1 MKSLMV
7 WLCVLPMSVV
17 LGTGSAIAQNQGQ
30 NRIYAP
36 IPMTSGREIN
46 DRLSETDIP
55 TGQGG
60 FARDYTVQLQ
70 AGDQIA
76 IDLSSDSFDTIVS
89 LMTVQGATVAE
100 NDDGPDGTTNSLLFT
115 RITKPGNYIVRVKAF
130 GETTGGP
137 FKLKLTRLRPVQ

>member
-1 MKSLMV
+1 MKSLLV

-70 AGDQIA
+70 SGDQIA
-76 IDLSSDSFDTIVS
+76 VDLSSDSFDTIVS